1 MSSVIG
7 KCVLRGLSQTSRQ
20 FMWNVCPVNMKLT
33 VLVLGLLVTI
43 TSLVSGGEQCQGC
56 DPDGNGIMT
65 KVIN

>member
-7 KCVLRGLSQTSRQ
+7 KFVLRGLSQTSRQ
-20 FMWNVCPVNMKLT
+20 FRLNVCPVKMKLT
-33 VLVLGLLVTI
+33 VLVILLVTI

-65 KVIN
+65 KVII